1 MLKIISLLLLSGVAV
16 ALPAQTLKIDSKASS
31 AAWIDGKLHGSLKIL
46 SGKLLIQKS
55 PKEGPM
61 KGQAGMT
68 GQFVIDLAPLAKDF
82 DFGKPSD
89 HRSSVAFFRVRSF
102 SEVHSF
108 VPGQPNGR
116 MSGDLTILGITHPE
130 TIRVFFSAD
139 DFGFQAK
146 GKLSLNRTR
155 YELKPL
161 HAHKLDEQLT
171 FDLVLNA
178 KKVTAEN

>member
-1 MLKIISLLLLSGVAV
+1 MVASNGI
-16 ALPAQTLKIDSKASS
+16 AAPLPAQTLKIDSKTSS
-31 AAWIDGKLHGSLKIL
+31 AAWTDGKLHGTLKIL
-46 SGKLLIQKS
+46 SGKLLIRKS
-55 PKEGPM
+55 SM
-61 KGQAGMT
+61 KGQGRMT
-68 GQFVIDLAPLAKDF
+68 GQFVIDLSPLMKDF
-82 DFGKPSD
+82 DFGKPSE

-102 SEVHSF
+102 TEVHNF

-139 DFGFQAK
+139 DFSFQAK

-161 HAHKLDEQLT
+161 PAHELPEQLT
-171 FDLVLNA
+171 FDLILNA
-178 KKVTAEN
+178 NKVVAETSARN